1 MEQRESHE
9 MHSVSEETR
18 QANASAPKVPETTH
32 EPMYTSRLSR
42 ASSMTV
48 REPIVRT
55 LHTSFWPLMVF
66 IFYATLALFTW
77 IVLCV
82 ASSRPI
88 GSKLSY
94 TDNQDYFKDVAR
106 LLAKHERILRAA
118 QILQSVVALLTIP
131 ITSAICSI
139 AFAAYIQAGS
149 SRTKLNLRQ
158 TMALADQGWISPRMW
173 ARWSKVGSLPL
184 YFAFALTLVVV
195 RLRSILE
202 SRAERE
208 HEPYLWIDEQKDGL
222 DNDMCYD
229 TFSVATNCN
238 RFSRSLYQLDEMSL
252 DAWFSPVP
260 LDFSTGVYV
269 DPQYA
274 PRLNTTIE
282 YRNMTDAEW
291 PTECVRDREDVFFA
305 QYRGGETGYREFDII
320 ACIPA
325 NISGTPWQA
334 TYNQQDITEDLFLA
348 ISVPSMLRTPIMW
361 KITARSTLGYFELPN
376 TKNGNRAGPLLHKLS
391 LDSARGSS
399 TSGSSRDEKRATNE
413 TYAGNV
419 RQPIGNHIGP
429 LTAIGL
435 ALFGEGSFIERRVSN
450 PSAFLVDRPEVD
462 DEVWFRNF
470 GNNCLGNM
478 PLNFA
483 IGGPCLRDYDYQ
495 SEVDVLGR
503 VRQLAAFFDSERSAS
518 RAFTVAAFLANKEWL
533 NPSQFH
539 RWGGFDQSRNV
550 YVDTGVPTKK
560 TYIALWGVITGS
572 VFLGLHLL
580 GLLVLALYAFWM
592 RPFTPWL
599 GAEFVVKAGTAHAD
613 ILSAAEG
620 DKQWKQTVSACPGFV
635 GDEKPT
641 DDVGRI
647 AFGATAALS
656 TARDK
661 KFEEL

>member
-1 MEQRESHE
+1 MPRSWQEAGVDANTGAVFPILQTTFIQ
-9 MHSVSEETR
+9 VTPTR
-18 QANASAPKVPETTH
+18 IPTRSTQSGLIRVADIPA
-32 EPMYTSRLSR
+32 LI
-42 ASSMTV
+42 SS
-48 REPIVRT
+48 
-55 LHTSFWPLMVF
+55 
-66 IFYATLALFTW
+66 
-77 IVLCV
+77 
-82 ASSRPI
+82 
-88 GSKLSY
+88 
-94 TDNQDYFKDVAR
+94 TDNDINTA
-106 LLAKHERILRAA
+106 
-118 QILQSVVALLTIP
+118 
-131 ITSAICSI
+131 
-139 AFAAYIQAGS
+139 
-149 SRTKLNLRQ
+149 
-158 TMALADQGWISPRMW
+158 
-173 ARWSKVGSLPL
+173 
-184 YFAFALTLVVV
+184 VV

-334 TYNQQDITEDLFLA
+334 TYNRQDITEDLFLA

-620 DKQWKQTVSACPGFV
+620 DKQWKQTVAACPGFV

-656 TARDK
+656 RTRGK